1 MPTASGVNKIVVA
14 KREASWGVL
23 PVATGAQTFGRITSD
38 LSLAKE
44 SYASEEIVSHYQQ
57 SDVRHGV
64 RSVRGNLRGEI
75 APGAQQMFFEA
86 ALRRLFTAVTAISGL
101 TVTVSGSGPTYTV
114 NRSAGDWLAG
124 GAKIG
129 MGVRLS
135 GGTLAAANQKNLIIL
150 GVTASDLTVLPLNGV
165 AMSAQSSIASVTAT
179 FPGKVTHAPAAGH
192 TDDSFSIEH
201 WFSDIAQSERF
212 VGCKVNTLG
221 VDLPP
226 TGLSKIDIA
235 FMGKDMSTGTAAYFT
250 TPTVASTAGKL
261 AAVNGVLT
269 IAGAPVALLTGLNF
283 SINGNMSSEPV
294 VGSNTYPDIYEGRI
308 IIDGQ
313 ATLLFQDAVARDYF
327 INETEVG
334 LVGAF
339 ATGNADNADF
349 MSFSM
354 PRIKFKSAGKSDG
367 EKSIVQT
374 MAFDA
379 LYYGAGGA
387 ALASQQTSMQLHDS
401 LVA

>member
-401 LVA
+401 LAV

>member
-387 ALASQQTSMQLHDS
+387 ALASQQTSMQVHDS
-401 LVA
+401 LAV